1 MQELGML
8 AEQRIQMSAVLSVS
22 TLGGNSVGVQAINVV
37 DLITIQKQL
46 EIEVIKRA
54 MTL

>member
-1 MQELGML
+1 MQELGL
-8 AEQRIQMSAVLSVS
+8 LEEQRIQMSATLSVS

-37 DLITIQKQL
+37 DLTTMQKQL
-46 EIEVIKRA
+46 EVEIIKRA

>member
-1 MQELGML
+1 ML
-8 AEQRIQMSAVLSVS
+8 EEQRIQMSAILSVS

-37 DLITIQKQL
+37 DLITMQKLL
-46 EIEVIKRA
+46 EVEIIRKA